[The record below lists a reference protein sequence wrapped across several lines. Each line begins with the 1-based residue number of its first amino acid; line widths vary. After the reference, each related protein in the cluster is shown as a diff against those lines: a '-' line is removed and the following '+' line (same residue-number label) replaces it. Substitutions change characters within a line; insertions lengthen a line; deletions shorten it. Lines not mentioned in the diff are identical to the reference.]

1 MKSADVIV
9 CSFYTADD
17 YYRDHARRLQANL
30 ESLGLGIDL
39 REIEKKPGEDWA
51 DICRKKVGF
60 IADVCAANPDKRIF
74 WIDVDCE
81 IYSLPDFVRNST
93 ADIIGFQRGFSTPRT
108 IGYENRTRFWEPCFW
123 GINTTPQARKMIAD
137 ANALERSATIRATD
151 DYFFEEAWSANS
163 TNLTFQIIPSNCAVG
178 RGRSSFDAKPA
189 FFKFGAS
196 GSVDEFKGKVAQ
208 HKGKG
213 PRKFSPRR
221 NALWRAKKLEA
232 SLPPAVSRRLRQV
245 ADQVGVTGLLTAHK
259 HRAPNNKLVL
269 AMHSAA
275 KKGQVEQV
283 QAALDEYESQF
294 LATERE
300 RGNIRAAQSF
310 LYYSSK
316 PSAETLTMAWWDKP
330 HPGNYG
336 DWLAPFIVDYYTDKS
351 LTFQALT
358 SRAPRNHLV
367 STGSVGRFI
376 KPSSTV
382 VGTGV
387 SSFDYPLNS
396 RAKYFSVRGPR
407 TAQLLRDSGGPNV
420 ESFGDPAIVLRK
432 IFPLERGA
440 TNGRIALVRHFTHI
454 QVPVKMLD
462 NMDEFNVL
470 VSHPNEIKEFIRT
483 LAQYDSVVTSAMHV
497 MITCH
502 SYGIPCSM
510 ISFKGF
516 EDKVHGT
523 GIKYGDYSL
532 GAGLEPL
539 DPIAVDAD
547 LTKID
552 LSSITHNF
560 RISDAKV
567 DEVEDAI
574 KAGINHFKR

>member
-1 MKSADVIV
+1 MKSADVVV
-9 CSFYTADD
+9 CSFFTADD

-30 ESLGLGIDL
+30 ESLGLSFDL
-39 REIEKKPGEDWA
+39 REIEKKAGEDWA

-60 IADVCAANPDKRIF
+60 IAEVCLANPDKKVF

-81 IYSLPDFVRNST
+81 IYSLPDFVRDST
-93 ADIIGFQRGFSTPRT
+93 ADIIGFQRGFSTPRS

-123 GINTTPQARKMIAD
+123 GINTTSQARKMIVD

-151 DYFFEEAWSANS
+151 DYFFEEAWAANA

-178 RGRSSFDAKPA
+178 RGRSSFEAKPA
-189 FFKFGAS
+189 FFKFGSS
-196 GSVDEFKGKVAQ
+196 GFVDEFKGKVAQ
-208 HKGKG
+208 HKGK
-213 PRKFSPRR
+213 KRR
-221 NALWRAKKLEA
+221 LSIRRRALWRAKKLEA
-232 SLPPAVSRRLRQV
+232 ALPRAISQRLRQV
-245 ADQVGVTGLLTAHK
+245 SDQSGITGLLTAHK
-259 HRAPNNKLVL
+259 HKAPNNKLVS
-269 AMHSAA
+269 AMNAAA
-275 KKGQVEQV
+275 KKGKGDQVA
-283 QAALDEYESQF
+283 AALAEYESQF

-316 PSAETLTMAWWDKP
+316 PSNETLTMAWWDKP

-336 DWLAPFIVDYYTDKS
+336 DWLAPYIIDHYTDKS
-351 LTFQALT
+351 ITFQGLT

-367 STGSVGRFI
+367 TVGSVGRFI
-376 KPSSTV
+376 KPSSVV

-387 SSFDYPLNS
+387 SSDIYPLNAK
-396 RAKYFSVRGPR
+396 AKYISLRGPR
-407 TAQLLRDSGGPNV
+407 TAQLLRDAGGPNV

-432 IFPLERGA
+432 IFPLQRGK
-440 TNGRIALVRHFTHI
+440 TNGRIAFVRHFTHI
-454 QVPVKMLD
+454 QVPVTMLE

-470 VSHPNEIKEFIRT
+470 LSHPDEIRNFIET
-483 LAQYDSVVTSAMHV
+483 LNKYDSVVTSAMHV

-510 ISFKGF
+510 VSFNGF
-516 EDKVHGT
+516 EGKVHGT

-539 DPIAVDAD
+539 DPISINPDMTTVDFA
-547 LTKID
+547 
-552 LSSITHNF
+552 SIMHNF
-560 RISDAKV
+560 KVSDAKV
-567 DEVEDAI
+567 DEVEEAI
-574 KAGINHFKR
+574 KVGINHFKR

>member
-9 CSFYTADD
+9 CSFFTADD
-17 YYRDHARRLQANL
+17 YYRDHALRLQANL
-30 ESLGLGIDL
+30 ESLGLGFDL

-60 IADVCAANPDKRIF
+60 IADVCLANPDKKVF

-81 IYSLPDFVRNST
+81 IYSLPDFVHYST
-93 ADIIGFQRGFSTPRT
+93 ADIIGFQRGFSTPRS

-123 GINTTPQARKMIAD
+123 GINTTPQARRMIAD
-137 ANALERSATIRATD
+137 AHALEQTATVRATD
-151 DYFFEEAWSANS
+151 DYFFEEAWSANA

-189 FFKFGAS
+189 FFKFGSS
-196 GSVDEFKGKVAQ
+196 GAVEEFKGKVAQ
-208 HKGKG
+208 HKGKK
-213 PRKFSPRR
+213 RKLSMRGK
-221 NALWRAKKLEA
+221 ALFRAKRLEA
-232 SLPPAVSRRLRQV
+232 TLPPAMSRKLRQV
-245 ADQVGVTGLLTAHK
+245 ADQAGITGLLTAHK
-259 HRAPNNKLVL
+259 HKAPNNKLVS
-269 AMHSAA
+269 AMNTAA
-275 KKGQVEQV
+275 KKGQTDQV
-283 QAALDEYESQF
+283 SAALAEYESQF

-300 RGNIRAAQSF
+300 RGNIRAAHSF

-316 PSAETLTMAWWDKP
+316 PSTETLTMAWWDKP

-336 DWLAPFIVDYYTDKS
+336 DWLAPFIVDHYTDKS
-351 LTFQALT
+351 ITFQALT

-367 STGSVGRFI
+367 TVGSVGRFV
-376 KPSSTV
+376 KSSSVV

-396 RAKYFSVRGPR
+396 KAKYYSLRGPR
-407 TAQLLRDSGGPNV
+407 TAQLLRDSGGPDV

-432 IFPLERGA
+432 IVPIQRGT
-440 TNGRIALVRHFTHI
+440 TNGRIAFVRHFTHI
-454 QVPVKMLD
+454 QVPVTLLE

-470 VSHPNEIKEFIRT
+470 LSHPDEIRKFIET
-483 LAQYDSVVTSAMHV
+483 LNQYDSVVTSAMHV

-510 ISFKGF
+510 VSFTGF
-516 EDKVHGT
+516 EGKVHGT

-539 DPIAVDAD
+539 DPISINPD
-547 LTKID
+547 LTKVD
-552 LSSITHNF
+552 FASIMHDF
-560 RISDAKV
+560 RVSDVKV
-567 DEVEDAI
+567 DEVEEAL
-574 KAGINHFKR
+574 KAGVKHFKR

>member
-1 MKSADVIV
+1 MKSTDVV
-9 CSFYTADD
+9 LCSFFTADD
-17 YYRDHARRLQANL
+17 YYRDHAKRLQANL

-60 IADVCAANPDKRIF
+60 IAEVCAANPEKKVF

-81 IYSLPDFVRNST
+81 IYSLPDFVRDST
-93 ADIIGFQRGFSTPRT
+93 ADIIGFQRGFSTPRS

-137 ANALERSATIRATD
+137 AQELEQSATIRATD

-189 FFKFGAS
+189 FFKFGSS
-196 GSVDEFKGKVAQ
+196 GFVDEFKGKVAQ
-208 HKGKG
+208 HKGKS
-213 PRKFSPRR
+213 PRRFSPRR
-221 NALWRAKKLEA
+221 KALWRAKKLEA
-232 SLPPAVSRRLRQV
+232 SLPPALSRRLRQIS
-245 ADQVGVTGLLTAHK
+245 DQVGVTGLLTAHK
-259 HRAPNNKLVL
+259 HKAPNNKLVS
-269 AMHSAA
+269 AMHAAA
-275 KKGQVEQV
+275 KKGQIEQV
-283 QAALDEYESQF
+283 QAALIEYESQF
-294 LATERE
+294 IATERE

-316 PSAETLTMAWWDKP
+316 PSHETLTMAWWDKP

-336 DWLAPFIVDYYTDKS
+336 DWLAPFIVDHYTDKN
-351 LTFQALT
+351 LTFQSLT

-367 STGSVGRFI
+367 SVGSVGRFI
-376 KPSSTV
+376 KPSSAV

-387 SSFDYPLNS
+387 SSYDYPLNS
-396 RAKYFSVRGPR
+396 KAKYFSVRGPR
-407 TAQLLRDSGGPNV
+407 TAQLLRDSGGPSV

-432 IFPLERGA
+432 IFPLERGQ

-454 QVPVKMLD
+454 QVPVKKLE

-470 VSHPNEIKEFIRT
+470 VSHPDEIKEFIRV
-483 LAQYDSVVTSAMHV
+483 LAQYDAVVTSAMHV

-516 EDKVHGT
+516 EAKVHGT

-539 DPIAVDAD
+539 DPIAIDPD
-547 LTKID
+547 LTKVD
-552 LSSITHNF
+552 FSSITHNF
-560 RISDAKV
+560 RVSDAKV
-567 DEVEDAI
+567 DEVEAAI